1 MKEWKYFVVAMG
13 HRYCGKALCFIGRH
27 LYSEKLL
34 DAALKQMNKAI
45 ENARIFRDLR
55 DNK

>member
-13 HRYCGKALCFIGRH
+13 HRYCGKALRFIGRH

-34 DAALKQMNKAI
+34 DAAIKQIDKAI

-55 DNK
+55 VNK